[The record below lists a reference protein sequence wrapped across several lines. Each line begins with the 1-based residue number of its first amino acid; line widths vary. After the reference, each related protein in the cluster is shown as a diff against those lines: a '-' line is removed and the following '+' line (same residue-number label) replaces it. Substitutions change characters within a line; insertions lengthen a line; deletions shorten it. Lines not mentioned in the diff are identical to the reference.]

1 MTYTHAQCWNMAPH
15 QWANQGC
22 VVVSAANDTLGPAL
36 NTQGG
41 GIYALQWDPTTH
53 VIRSWVFPKASGIP
67 ANLHDSLTTSSH
79 WDDESDQN
87 RAVTPDPDTWGVP
100 YAAFAIGETTGCSAS
115 HFQNMRLV
123 LNTAFC
129 GTVAGNRFFRDCPVQ
144 AQQFNVSNDPVL
156 SCNAWIA
163 SQPDELNEAFWKIRG
178 VYVYE
183 RAWQDVPLANK
194 TSSGEDGQQA

>member
-1 MTYTHAQCWNMAPH
+1 MAPH

-22 VVVSAANDTLGPAL
+22 VVVAAANDTLGTPL
-36 NTQGG
+36 NAQGG

-53 VIRSWVFPKASGIP
+53 VIRSWAFPKARGIP
-67 ANLHDSLTTSSH
+67 ANLQDSLTAAYLDSS
-79 WDDESDQN
+79 DGSSV
-87 RAVTPDPDTWGVP
+87 RVSPDPDTWGLP
-100 YAAFAIGETTGCSAS
+100 YAAFAIGETTGCSAN

-129 GTVAGNRFFRDCPVQ
+129 GTVAGNRFFRDCPAQ
-144 AQQFNVSNDPVL
+144 AQQFNVSNDPVK

-163 SQPDELNEAFWKIRG
+163 SRPDELHEAYWKIRG

-183 RAWQDVPLANK
+183 RAWQDVAAEEGNDNG
-194 TSSGEDGQQA
+194 SRR